1 MRILIADDHSII
13 RKGLMHI
20 LQEAYPSAFIKEAE
34 DAEDVIKVSFS
45 GYWDIVVC
53 DLSMPGQSGLEV
65 VRHMKQH
72 FPKTPVLVLS
82 MYPEKQYAVRALKAG
97 AAGYLSKESA
107 PEELLKAVRTILLG
121 RKHISPDTADNLL
134 NELENWNDKAPHES
148 LSPREFVV
156 FQLVSTGKSVSAI
169 AKQLS
174 VAVSTVST
182 YKTKIL
188 LKMKMKSSADLTR
201 YALENKLM

>member
-20 LQEAYPSAFIKEAE
+20 LQEEYPSAFIKETE
-34 DAEDVIKVSFS
+34 DAGEAIKASLSGDWDV
-45 GYWDIVVC
+45 VVC

-82 MYPEKQYAVRALKAG
+82 MYPEEQHAIRVLRAG
-97 AAGYLSKESA
+97 AAGYLSKDSA
-107 PEELLKAVRTILLG
+107 PEELVKAVRTVLLG
-121 RKHISPDTADNLL
+121 RRHISPDTANNLL
-134 NELENWNDKAPHES
+134 HELELGNDRAPHAS

-156 FQLVSTGKSVSAI
+156 FQLVSSGKSVSAI

-174 VAVSTVST
+174 VAVSTIST
-182 YKTKIL
+182 YRTKIL
-188 LKMKMKSSADLTR
+188 AKMKMTCNADLTR

>member
-1 MRILIADDHSII
+1 
-13 RKGLMHI
+13 
-20 LQEAYPSAFIKEAE
+20 
-34 DAEDVIKVSFS
+34 
-45 GYWDIVVC
+45 
-53 DLSMPGQSGLEV
+53 
-65 VRHMKQH
+65 
-72 FPKTPVLVLS
+72 